1 MKEGSAKEERDQ
13 RSQAK
18 GDHHIGTNSPTN
30 TGADK
35 TLAEIAK
42 SKGIPIDS
50 LRKVEFVD
58 VDLPKGV
65 EEVTIPKSFT
75 SDINPGL
82 SKEQVTELNKQL
94 VKDFEKL
101 IQQSDSQFATEKK
114 NKSDSSKS
122 NGSTGSESSFP
133 SADKIAKQ
141 LEPKDPPPPRPPK
154 MKKGRY
160 SYFN

>member
-82 SKEQVTELNKQL
+82 SKEQ
-94 VKDFEKL
+94 
-101 IQQSDSQFATEKK
+101 FATEKK